1 MLDVICRRWW
11 VMMLRGLAA
20 IALGVIAMAMPGMT
34 LLFLVSLFAVFSIID
49 GVFGIVL
56 GFRGEADGTVWWT
69 MVLLGLLSLAAGIVA
84 IAWPGLTIWV
94 LATIIAA
101 SAIVRGAFEI
111 YAAIRL
117 RHEIDDE
124 WILGFSGLMSIIF
137 GLLIM
142 WRPGAGL
149 IAIALLIGAYMMAL
163 GIFGVALSL
172 RLRHVAQHLTPSPSA
187 TYM

>member
-1 MLDVICRRWW
+1 ML
-11 VMMLRGLAA
+11 LRGLAA
-20 IALGVIAMAMPGMT
+20 IVLGICAMAWPGIT
-34 LLFLVSLFAVFSIID
+34 LFVLVGIFAAFSILD
-49 GVFGIVL
+49 GIFGIVL
-56 GFRGEADGTVWWT
+56 GFRGESDGTVWWT
-69 MVLLGLLSLAAGIVA
+69 MVLLGVLALAAGIIA
-84 IAWPGLTIWV
+84 IAWPGLTMLV
-94 LATIIAA
+94 LVTIIAV
-101 SAIVRGAFEI
+101 SAIVRGVFEI

-137 GLLIM
+137 GALIM

-172 RLRHVAQHLTPSPSA
+172 RLRSMGQRLQAPAAPA
-187 TYM
+187 T

>member
-11 VMMLRGLAA
+11 VMLLRGLAA
-20 IALGVIAMAMPGMT
+20 IVIGIIAMAWPQIT
-34 LLFLVSLFAVFSIID
+34 LVTLVVLFATFSIID

-69 MVLLGLLSLAAGIVA
+69 MVLLGLLALAAGI
-84 IAWPGLTIWV
+84 IAVVYPGLTLLV
-94 LATIIAA
+94 LVTIIAA

-163 GIFGVALSL
+163 GIFGVALAL
-172 RLRHVAQHLTPSPSA
+172 RLRKVGQHITASPSP
-187 TYM
+187 T

>member
-11 VMMLRGLAA
+11 VMLLRGLAF
-20 IALGVIAMAMPGMT
+20 IVIGILAMAMPGITLMT
-34 LLFLVSLFAVFSIID
+34 LVALFAVFSIID

-69 MVLLGLLSLAAGIVA
+69 MVILGLLALAAGIIA
-84 IAWPGLTIWV
+84 IAWPGLTLIV
-94 LATIIAA
+94 LVTIIAV
-101 SAIVRGAFEI
+101 SAIVRGVFEI

-124 WILGFSGLMSIIF
+124 WILGFSGLMSIVF
-137 GLLIM
+137 GMLIM

-149 IAIALLIGAYMMAL
+149 IAIALLIGADMLAL

-172 RLRHVAQHLTPSPSA
+172 RLRKVGQHLTARPTA
-187 TYM
+187 TGV